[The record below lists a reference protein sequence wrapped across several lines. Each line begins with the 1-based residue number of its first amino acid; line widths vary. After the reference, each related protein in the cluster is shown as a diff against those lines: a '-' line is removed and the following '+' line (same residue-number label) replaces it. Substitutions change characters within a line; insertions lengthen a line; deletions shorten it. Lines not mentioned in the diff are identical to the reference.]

1 MSTLVG
7 TIKKYK
13 IGDGITDKE
22 LDTLID
28 FYTNA
33 NDSLMILRM
42 ADRAFHFPYIEVNKC
57 LMELLEFRRSRSY
70 DVRN

>member
-13 IGDGITDKE
+13 IGNGITDKE

-28 FYTNA
+28 FYTKA
-33 NDSLMILRM
+33 NESLMTLRI
-42 ADRAFHFPYIEVNKC
+42 ADRAFHFPT
-57 LMELLEFRRSRSY
+57 
-70 DVRN
+70 